1 MGSWNM
7 ETKGLTEETYNDA
20 KAVILDRFGVGALSA
35 LDTVMKNPLR
45 KVCKEAGDIVYDN
58 REPVCFQA
66 CMLRRL
72 CFGSKELVGQVGGL
86 TCLKKGAPAEA
97 YIDVRIA
104 ADKLR
109 AGSVIGFG
117 NSQNAE
123 SSYAAHRLA
132 KKKNPT
138 TFEGPESSTRFV
150 WRAIRPIDCLLYFI
164 RRKVQKGAM
173 PKWKEFST
181 LSFAD
186 YEVKRG
192 NLTIHRLMEVK
203 PEFFDVLMSEYLKTN
218 EGLVCSR
225 TSEEVGW
232 LFGERVRQGLCV
244 VLGVCEDE
252 KPVGYIIARSNSFAR
267 RWQILDWFAL
277 GNKSE
282 YLEALLAEMCTFLKR
297 KTPAM
302 MLESVGFPMWVQP
315 LLMRY
320 LPHKRELGHNTFS
333 WGSSNKDFRESVL
346 SVIDTP
352 KSWFFGPYDGD
363 ECMG

>member
-1 MGSWNM
+1 M
-7 ETKGLTEETYNDA
+7 ETRPLVATTYEDA
-20 KAVILDRFGVGALSA
+20 KAVILNRFGEGALSV
-35 LDTVMKNPLR
+35 LDAVMKNPMR
-45 KVCKEAGDIVYDN
+45 KICEEAGDIVYDCG
-58 REPVCFQA
+58 EPVCFQA

-72 CFGSKELVGQVGGL
+72 YFGRKEFVGKVGGL
-86 TCLKKGAPAEA
+86 TCLKNGAPPEA
-97 YIDVRIA
+97 YLDVRIA
-104 ADKLR
+104 AKKPR

-123 SSYAAHRLA
+123 SAYAAHRLA
-132 KKKNPT
+132 SKKKPT
-138 TFEGPESSTRFV
+138 TFEGPESCIRYL

-164 RRKVQKGAM
+164 RRKVLKRAL
-173 PKWKEFST
+173 PNWNEFST
-181 LSFAD
+181 LSSAD

-192 NLTIHRLMEVK
+192 DLVVRRLMEVK
-203 PEFFDVLMSEYLKTN
+203 PEFFDVLMAGYIKTN

-225 TSEEVGW
+225 TAEEIEW
-232 LFGERVRQGLCV
+232 LFVERIRSGLCV
-244 VLGVCEDE
+244 ALGVFEDE
-252 KPVGYIIARSNSFAR
+252 RPVGYIIARSNAAAR

-282 YLEALLAEMCTFLKR
+282 YLEASLAELCVFLKR

-320 LPHKRELGHNTFS
+320 LPHKRELGLNTFS
-333 WGSSNKDFRESVL
+333 WGSSDKDFRESVL
-346 SVIDTP
+346 PIIDSP

-363 ECMG
+363 ECMN

>member
-1 MGSWNM
+1 M
-7 ETKGLTEETYNDA
+7 ETKGLTEKTYDDA
-20 KAVILDRFGVGALSA
+20 KTVVLDRFGTNALSV
-35 LDTVMKNPLR
+35 LDAVMNNPMR
-45 KVCKEAGDIVYDN
+45 KICEDAGDIVYDN
-58 REPVCFQA
+58 GEPVCFQA

-72 CFGSKELVGQVGGL
+72 CLGVKELFGKVAGL
-86 TCLKKGAPAEA
+86 TCLKNGAPPEA

-104 ADKLR
+104 ANKPR
-109 AGSVIGFG
+109 AGYLIGFG

-123 SSYAAHRLA
+123 SAYAAHRLA

-138 TFEGPESSTRFV
+138 TFEGPRASTRFL

-164 RRKVQKGAM
+164 RRKVLKGGL
-173 PKWKEFST
+173 PNWNEFST
-181 LSFAD
+181 LASAG

-192 NLTIHRLMEVK
+192 DLTVRRLMTVK
-203 PEFFDVLMSEYLKTN
+203 QQFFDVLMAEYLKAN

-225 TSEEVGW
+225 TAEEVEW
-232 LFGERVRQGLCV
+232 LFGERIKKGLCV
-244 VLGVCEDE
+244 ALGVYKDE
-252 KPVGYIIARSNSFAR
+252 EPVGYIIARSNSFAR

-282 YLEALLAEMCTFLKR
+282 FLEASLAELCVFLKR

-346 SVIDTP
+346 QVIDSP